1 MVTPRNVLQVIAKY
15 IDKNKI
21 SPSTREICGL
31 TKVKSTQ
38 TIHRRIKILEEFG
51 YIEKMENI
59 PRSIR
64 VTELGREVINF

>member
-1 MVTPRNVLQVIAKY
+1 MITPRNVLKVIAKY
-15 IDKNKI
+15 TDKNKI
-21 SPSTREICGL
+21 SPSTREICEL

-38 TIHRRIKILEEFG
+38 TIHRRIKMLEEFG

-64 VTELGREVINF
+64 VTELGREVINI